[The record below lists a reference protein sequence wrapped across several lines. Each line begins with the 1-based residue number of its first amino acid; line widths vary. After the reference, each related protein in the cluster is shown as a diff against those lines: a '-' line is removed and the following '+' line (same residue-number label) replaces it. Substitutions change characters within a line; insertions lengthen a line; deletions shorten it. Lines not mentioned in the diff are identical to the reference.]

1 MNEIEREN
9 EFRNWLSTKVNTQA
23 PLSSYPRALK
33 EFIPIKLNEL
43 NETKYDNLFKC
54 IDIEFLKDLK
64 NRLLNNGDLHQFN
77 IETQSRVPSAAVEK
91 YIEFLLT

>member
-33 EFIPIKLNEL
+33 EFIPIKLNL
-43 NETKYDNLFKC
+43 IFF
-54 IDIEFLKDLK
+54 I
-64 NRLLNNGDLHQFN
+64 
-77 IETQSRVPSAAVEK
+77 
-91 YIEFLLT
+91 FLLSF